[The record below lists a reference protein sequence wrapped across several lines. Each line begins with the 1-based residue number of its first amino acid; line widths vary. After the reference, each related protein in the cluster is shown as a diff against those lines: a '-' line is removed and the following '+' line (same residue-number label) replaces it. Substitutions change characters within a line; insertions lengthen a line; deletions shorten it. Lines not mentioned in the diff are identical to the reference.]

1 MATMRQLEK
10 RRAQIVQEIAQ
21 LGPMRRGSV
30 YEQTLTRRRADGTVG
45 RRGPYVLCTWKRGG
59 KSCGKR
65 LRNDEEVALYRRQI
79 ETLRRFEQLAA
90 ELVAVSEQ
98 MADREAERVRGSKKN
113 SRRSSRRR
121 PNASGPA

>member
-1 MATMRQLEK
+1 MRQLEK
-10 RRAQIVQEIAQ
+10 RREQIVQQMAQ

-30 YEQTLTRRRADGTVG
+30 YEQTLSRPRTDGTVAQ
-45 RRGPYVLCTWKRGG
+45 RGPYALCTWKRGG

-65 LRNDEEVALYRRQI
+65 LRGDEEVALYQRQI

-98 MADREAERVRGSKKN
+98 MADLEAEQARECKKN
-113 SRRSSRRR
+113 SRRSSKRK
-121 PNASGPA
+121 PSASGRR